1 MKHLHHFLPFV
12 FFIVLIV
19 AIIKAYMGKI
29 ANPKKDGLL
38 TVTLILAH
46 TQLLLG
52 LYLLM
57 NFISVAGIHM
67 GEAANRFITVEHPIT
82 MLIGVI
88 LITIGKV
95 KAKKTIAAIKKP
107 SKVIKKVTSTEKK
120 VKKPIKISK
129 NYIPKDTEK
138 YMCDKHLSFFKIKL
152 TEWKKEL
159 VKANNE
165 ALYHGSMD
173 DNSVSADIVDQ
184 ASSYTDKTVEMK
196 AINRQI
202 KLISKIDQALIR
214 IKDKTFGFCAET
226 AEPIGIKRL
235 MARPV
240 AHLCIAAQEKHEKD
254 EKVYADD

>member
-1 MKHLHHFLPFV
+1 MPKISKTPAKKNTV
-12 FFIVLIV
+12 KTEKVAKTIKKSTKVL
-19 AIIKAYMGKI
+19 KKI
-29 ANPKKDGLL
+29 N
-38 TVTLILAH
+38 TTE
-46 TQLLLG
+46 
-52 LYLLM
+52 
-57 NFISVAGIHM
+57 N
-67 GEAANRFITVEHPIT
+67 
-82 MLIGVI
+82 
-88 LITIGKV
+88 KV
-95 KAKKTIAAIKKP
+95 K
-107 SKVIKKVTSTEKK
+107 V
-120 VKKPIKISK
+120 PIKISK

-214 IKDKTFGFCAET
+214 VKDKTFGFCAET
-226 AEPIGIKRL
+226 AEPIGLKRL

-240 AHLCIAAQEKHEKD
+240 AHLCIAAQEKHEKE